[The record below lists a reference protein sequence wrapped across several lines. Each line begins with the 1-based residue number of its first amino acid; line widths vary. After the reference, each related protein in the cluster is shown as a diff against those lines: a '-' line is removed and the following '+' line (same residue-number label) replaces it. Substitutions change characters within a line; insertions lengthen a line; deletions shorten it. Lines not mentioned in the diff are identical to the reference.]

1 MPVGARRV
9 ARGTTG
15 SGTVGDGRRQ
25 HGDVPDLPAAVV
37 ERLAAAVGA
46 EHLLLD
52 EDTTAGYAVDWT
64 GRYRGRAAAV
74 VRPAST
80 AEVAAVLRACAAA
93 GVAVVPQGGNT
104 GLVGGGVPLAG
115 EVVLSTRRLDELEA
129 VDPLAAQVSVG
140 AGATLA
146 AVQAHAA
153 RAGLGV
159 GVDLAAR
166 EGATIGGMVATN
178 AGGLAVV
185 RHGPMR
191 ASVAGVEAVLAGGTM
206 LSHLGGLEKDNTGYD
221 LAGLLCGSEGT
232 LAVITAVRLRLVAV
246 PEERTTALVGFAA
259 VASAMTALAE
269 LRRRGVALEAAEL
282 VLEDALEVAE
292 RHLGVPSPVRA
303 PAVLLVEWVP
313 PAPGEEVLAAA
324 DGVLDVAV
332 ATDSSRRAG
341 LWRHREAV
349 TEAISA
355 LGVPHKLDVAVA
367 PGALSAFAA
376 DVRAR
381 VEAVAPGSTVA
392 LFGHAAEGNL
402 HVNVVGP
409 PPDDEA
415 VDDAV
420 LELVVER
427 GGSISAE
434 HGIGTAKRGW
444 LARNRTPEEVAAMR
458 AVKAALDPAGILNPN
473 ALFPPD

>member
-1 MPVGARRV
+1 MPE
-9 ARGTTG
+9 
-15 SGTVGDGRRQ
+15 
-25 HGDVPDLPAAVV
+25 LPAAVV
-37 ERLAAAVGA
+37 ERLAAAVGPA
-46 EHLLLD
+46 HVLLD
-52 EDTTAGYAVDWT
+52 EGTTAGYAVDWT

-74 VRPAST
+74 VRPGST
-80 AEVAAVLRACAAA
+80 ADVAAVLRVCTAA

-115 EVVLSTRRLDELEA
+115 EVVLSTRRLDGIGP
-129 VDPLAAQVSVG
+129 VDALAAQVTVG
-140 AGATLA
+140 AGATLV
-146 AVQAHAA
+146 AVQAAA
-153 RAGLGV
+153 AGASLGV

-166 EGATIGGMVATN
+166 DGATIGGMVATN

-191 ASVAGVEAVLAGGTM
+191 ASVAGVEAVLSDGSV
-206 LSHLGGLEKDNTGYD
+206 LSRLGGLDKDNTGYD

-232 LAVITAVRLRLVAV
+232 LAVVTAVRLRLVAV
-246 PEERTTALVGFAA
+246 PAERTTALVGFTDVAA
-259 VASAMTALAE
+259 AMAALAE
-269 LRRRGVALEAAEL
+269 LRRRGTVLEAAEL
-282 VLEDALEVAE
+282 VLGDALAVAE
-292 RHLGVPSPVRA
+292 DHLGGPSPVSA

-313 PAPGEEVLAAA
+313 PAAAEEVLAGAG
-324 DGVLDVAV
+324 GVVAVAV

-355 LGVPHKLDVAVA
+355 LGVPHKLDI
-367 PGALSAFAA
+367 ALPPAA
-376 DVRAR
+376 LATFVDDVRAR
-381 VEAVAPGSTVA
+381 VAAVAPGSTVA

-409 PPDDEA
+409 PPEDEA

-420 LELVVER
+420 LGLVVER

-434 HGIGTAKRGW
+434 HGIGTAKRRW

-458 AVKAALDPAGILNPN
+458 AVKAALDPAGTLNPN
-473 ALFPPD
+473 ALFSPAD

>member
-1 MPVGARRV
+1 V
-9 ARGTTG
+9 T
-15 SGTVGDGRRQ
+15 
-25 HGDVPDLPAAVV
+25 DLSAALRAELV
-37 ERLAAAVGA
+37 AAVGA
-46 EHLLLD
+46 GHVLLD
-52 EDTTAGYAVDWT
+52 ESTTAGYSVDWT

-74 VRPAST
+74 VRPGST
-80 AEVAAVLRACAAA
+80 GEVAAVLRACTTA
-93 GVAVVPQGGNT
+93 GVPVVPQGGNT

-115 EVVLSTRRLDELEA
+115 EVVLSLRRLDALGP
-129 VDPLAAQVSVG
+129 VDPLAAQVTVG

-191 ASVAGVEAVLAGGTM
+191 ASVAGVEAVLADGNVV
-206 LSHLGGLEKDNTGYD
+206 SHLGGLVKDNTGYD

-232 LAVITAVRLRLVAV
+232 LAVVTAVRLRLVAV
-246 PEERTTALVGFAA
+246 PTERTTALVGFTGVAPAIAA
-259 VASAMTALAE
+259 LGE
-269 LRRRGVALEAAEL
+269 LRRRGVVLEAAEL
-282 VLEDALEVAE
+282 VLGDALALAE
-292 RHLGVPSPVRA
+292 RHLGAPAPVSA

-313 PAPGEEVLAAA
+313 PAPAEEVLGAAE
-324 DGVLDVAV
+324 GVLGVAV
-332 ATDSSRRAG
+332 ATDGPRRAG

-349 TEAISA
+349 TEAIA
-355 LGVPHKLDVAVA
+355 TVGVPHKLDVALA
-367 PGALSAFAA
+367 PAALPAFVD
-376 DVRAR
+376 DVRER
-381 VEAVAPGSTVA
+381 VAAVAPGSTCV
-392 LFGHAAEGNL
+392 LFGHAADGNL

-420 LELVVER
+420 LGLVVER

-434 HGIGTAKRGW
+434 HGIGTAKRRW
-444 LARNRTPEEVAAMR
+444 LARSRSPEEVATMR
-458 AVKAALDPAGILNPN
+458 AIKAALDPAGTLNPN
-473 ALFPPD
+473 VLF

>member
-1 MPVGARRV
+1 V
-9 ARGTTG
+9 A
-15 SGTVGDGRRQ
+15 
-25 HGDVPDLPAAVV
+25 DLPAAVL
-37 ERLAAAVGA
+37 EELAAVVGPQHVLA
-46 EHLLLD
+46 D
-52 EDTTAGYAVDWT
+52 EGTTAGYSVDWT

-74 VRPAST
+74 VRPGST
-80 AEVAAVLRACAAA
+80 AEVAGVLRACSGA
-93 GVAVVPQGGNT
+93 GAAVVPQGGNT

-115 EVVLSTRRLDELEA
+115 EVVLSTRRLDQLGP
-129 VDPLAAQVSVG
+129 VDPLAAQVTVG

-153 RAGLGV
+153 ASGLGV

-166 EGATIGGMVATN
+166 AGATIGGMVATN

-191 ASVAGVEAVLAGGTM
+191 ASVAGVEAVLADGSV

-221 LAGLLCGSEGT
+221 LTGLLCGSEGT
-232 LAVITAVRLRLVAV
+232 LAVVTAVRLRLVAV
-246 PEERTTALVGFAA
+246 PVELTTALVGFAD
-259 VASAMTALAE
+259 VASAVATLAE
-269 LRRRGVALEAAEL
+269 LRRQGTVLEAAEL
-282 VLEDALEVAE
+282 VLEDALVLAE
-292 RHLGVPSPVRA
+292 RHLGAPSPVRA
-303 PAVLLVEWVP
+303 PAVLLVEWAP

-324 DGVLDVAV
+324 GGVLDVAV
-332 ATDSSRRAG
+332 ATDSTRRAG

-349 TEAISA
+349 TEAVSA
-355 LGVPHKLDVAVA
+355 VGVPHKLDVALA
-367 PGALSAFAA
+367 PGQLA
-376 DVRAR
+376 DFVDEVRTR
-381 VEAVAPGSTVA
+381 VEAVAPGSVLA
-392 LFGHAAEGNL
+392 LFGHAADGNL

-420 LELVVER
+420 LGLVVER

-434 HGIGTAKRGW
+434 HGIGTAKRRW

-458 AVKAALDPAGILNPN
+458 AVKAALDPAGTLNPN
-473 ALFPPD
+473 VLFPPG

>member
-1 MPVGARRV
+1 MPG
-9 ARGTTG
+9 
-15 SGTVGDGRRQ
+15 
-25 HGDVPDLPAAVV
+25 LPTALAEQLAAVV
-37 ERLAAAVGA
+37 GRRHVLVDAG
-46 EHLLLD
+46 
-52 EDTTAGYAVDWT
+52 TTAGYAVDWT

-74 VRPAST
+74 VRPGST
-80 AEVAAVLRACAAA
+80 AEVAGVLRACRAA
-93 GVAVVPQGGNT
+93 GVPVVPQGGNT

-115 EVVLSTRRLDELEA
+115 EVVLSTRRLDGLGP
-129 VDPLAAQVSVG
+129 VDALAAQVTVG

-146 AVQAHAA
+146 SVQAHAA

-166 EGATIGGMVATN
+166 DGATVGGMVATN

-191 ASVAGVEAVLAGGTM
+191 ASVAGVEAVLADGSV
-206 LSHLGGLEKDNTGYD
+206 LSHLGGLAKDNTGYD
-221 LAGLLCGSEGT
+221 LAGLVCGSEGT
-232 LAVITAVRLRLVAV
+232 LAVVTAVRLRLVAV
-246 PEERTTALVGFAA
+246 PTDLTTALVGFAD
-259 VASAMTALAE
+259 VASAMAALAE
-269 LRRRGVALEAAEL
+269 LRRRGTVLEAAEL
-282 VLEDALEVAE
+282 LLDDALAVAE
-292 RHLGVPSPVRA
+292 GHIGTPSPIRA

-313 PAPGEEVLAAA
+313 PAPIEEVLAQSE
-324 DGVLDVAV
+324 GVVDVAV
-332 ATDSSRRAG
+332 ATDGPRRAG

-367 PGALSAFAA
+367 PAALPAFVE

-381 VEAVAPGSTVA
+381 VAAVAPGSTLA
-392 LFGHAAEGNL
+392 LFGHAADGNL

-420 LELVVER
+420 LGLVVER

-434 HGIGTAKRGW
+434 HGIGTAKRRW
-444 LARNRTPEEVAAMR
+444 LAHNRTPEELAAMR
-458 AVKAALDPAGILNPN
+458 AVKRALDPSGTLNPN
-473 ALFPPD
+473 VLFP

>member
-1 MPVGARRV
+1 MPAPPPALVEQLAGVVG
-9 ARGTTG
+9 
-15 SGTVGDGRRQ
+15 
-25 HGDVPDLPAAVV
+25 PAHV
-37 ERLAAAVGA
+37 
-46 EHLLLD
+46 LLD
-52 EDTTAGYAVDWT
+52 EDTTAGYGVDWT

-74 VRPAST
+74 VRPGST
-80 AEVAAVLRACAAA
+80 AEVADVLRACAAA
-93 GVAVVPQGGNT
+93 GLAVVPQGGNT

-115 EVVLSTRRLDELEA
+115 EVVLSTRRLDDLGP
-129 VDPLAAQVSVG
+129 VDLLAAQVTVG

-166 EGATIGGMVATN
+166 DGATIGGMVATN

-191 ASVAGVEAVLAGGTM
+191 ASVAGIEAVLADGSV
-206 LSHLGGLEKDNTGYD
+206 LSHLGGLDKDNTGYD

-232 LAVITAVRLRLVAV
+232 LAVVTAVRLRLVAV
-246 PEERTTALVGFAA
+246 PDERTTALVGFTDVAA
-259 VASAMTALAE
+259 AMAALAE
-269 LRRRGVALEAAEL
+269 LRRRGTVLEAAEL
-282 VLEDALEVAE
+282 VLGDAMAAAE
-292 RHLGVPSPVRA
+292 RFVGSPSPVA
-303 PAVLLVEWVP
+303 GPAVLLVEWVP
-313 PAPGEEVLAAA
+313 PAPAEQVLAEAA
-324 DGVLDVAV
+324 GVVAVAV
-332 ATDSSRRAG
+332 ATDGPRRAG

-355 LGVPHKLDVAVA
+355 LGVPHKLDVALPPA
-367 PGALSAFAA
+367 ALAGFVD

-381 VEAVAPGSTVA
+381 VAAVAPGSTVA

-420 LELVVER
+420 LALVVER

-434 HGIGTAKRGW
+434 HGIGTAKRRW
-444 LARNRTPEEVAAMR
+444 LARNRAPADLAAMR
-458 AVKAALDPAGILNPN
+458 AVKAALDPTGTLNPN
-473 ALFPPD
+473 VLFPPSED